1 MRILGK
7 AGKMG
12 EIGESE
18 KTGGPGKT
26 EGPGKTGGPGRSGAP
41 GRTGASGK
49 SAKPVTKGKRA
60 AACAAAAIIGATSLF
75 APAAAYGAQPWS
87 LENGQ
92 YVDASGAPIAGAL
105 EKGITVTK
113 YQNRANENGIDWS
126 RVASDGVSFAM
137 IRVGYYKDKDPYFDR
152 NVTEA
157 FANGIHTGV
166 FFYTQAL
173 DVQTA
178 IDEANFVLKVIKDF
192 PISYPIAYDVES
204 QHLLD
209 NGLTRQQITDNVNA
223 FCKTI
228 SDAGYHP
235 VVYGNNEWLTRNMDT
250 GQIPYDIW
258 YARYGTVNSYP
269 NRTIWQCTDT
279 GSVDGING
287 NVTIELAFTDYSAV
301 IPADGWK
308 HVDGRWYYMKGYVK
322 QTGWVEVDSAWYY
335 LDANGVMIH
344 DTTMDIDGVSYTFDS
359 NGVMAEPTR

>member
-1 MRILGK
+1 MKRWSRMTAAKAAVVLAGILA
-7 AGKMG
+7 AGL
-12 EIGESE
+12 
-18 KTGGPGKT
+18 
-26 EGPGKTGGPGRSGAP
+26 
-41 GRTGASGK
+41 
-49 SAKPVTKGKRA
+49 PVNVMA
-60 AACAAAAIIGATSLF
+60 AQA
-75 APAAAYGAQPWS
+75 WS

-92 YVDASGAPIAGAL
+92 YVDASGAPVAGAL
-105 EKGITVTK
+105 AKGITVTK
-113 YQNRANENGIDWS
+113 YQNRANGEDGIDWEK
-126 RVASDGVSFAM
+126 VAADGVSFAM

-157 FANGIHTGV
+157 AANGVKAGV

-178 IDEANFVLKVIKDF
+178 EDEANFVLKVIKDF

-209 NGLTRQQITDNVNA
+209 NNLSRQQITDNVNA

-228 SDAGYHP
+228 ADAGYHP
-235 VVYGNNEWLTRNMDT
+235 VVYANNEWLTKNMDT
-250 GQIPYDIW
+250 SQIPYDIW

-287 NVTIELAFTDYSAV
+287 NVTIELAFADYNAM

-308 HVDGRWYYMKGYVK
+308 HVDGRWYYMKDYRK
-322 QTGWVEVDSAWYY
+322 QTGWVQVDGLWYY
-335 LDANGVMIH
+335 LDPNGCMIH
-344 DTTMDIDGVSYTFDS
+344 DTTMDIDGVSYTFDG
-359 NGVMAEPTR
+359 NGAMVQ

>member
-26 EGPGKTGGPGRSGAP
+26 EGPGKTGGPGRSGA
-41 GRTGASGK
+41 SGK

-60 AACAAAAIIGATSLF
+60 AACAAAAIIGAMSLF

-235 VVYGNNEWLTRNMDT
+235 VVYGNNE
-250 GQIPYDIW
+250 
-258 YARYGTVNSYP
+258 
-269 NRTIWQCTDT
+269 
-279 GSVDGING
+279 
-287 NVTIELAFTDYSAV
+287 
-301 IPADGWK
+301 
-308 HVDGRWYYMKGYVK
+308 
-322 QTGWVEVDSAWYY
+322 
-335 LDANGVMIH
+335 
-344 DTTMDIDGVSYTFDS
+344 
-359 NGVMAEPTR
+359 